1 MSFGSDPG
9 SAVPVRDAVARL
21 KDNLKKLPPIWVEG
35 QLSEVKDRPGSPLI
49 FASFRDLTTDVSVST
64 AATKSILGAESKFLV
79 EGDRV
84 LLQLQPEIW
93 PRRGELQ
100 WRVLAI
106 RPVGLGELLAR
117 LEALKQLLA
126 AEGLFD
132 SSTKKPLPFLP
143 NKVGLIC
150 GRASAAMH
158 DVMVNAKV
166 RWPMVDFV
174 VKEVAVQGDSAV
186 KEVATAL
193 KELDADAE
201 VEVIVIARGG
211 GSLEDLL
218 PFSDEGLIRLVA
230 KINTPVVSAIGHE
243 QDTPLLDFVADYRA
257 STPTD
262 AARKI
267 VPSLSEELEF
277 VSTLSYRLRREV
289 RSLIQ
294 DEQAGLFE
302 LERSLLQLHPKTQL
316 VTAKQLIRNQQYLLR
331 STMTTLVA
339 TQKTEIAADAATI
352 RAMSPQGTLERGYAI
367 VRTSEN
373 KLVTKSPKPGTSLNI
388 RVAAGEFPAV
398 TGERADQT

>member
-1 MSFGSDPG
+1 MSFGSDPS

-64 AATKSILGAESKFLV
+64 AATKSILGADSKFLV

-132 SSTKKPLPFLP
+132 QSTKKPLPFLP

-166 RWPMVDFV
+166 RWPMVNFV

-201 VEVIVIARGG
+201 VDVIVVARGG

-316 VTAKQLIRNQQYLLR
+316 VTAKQWIRNQQYLLR

-339 TQKTEIAADAATI
+339 TQKTEIAAAAATI

-373 KLVTKSPKPGTSLNI
+373 KLVTKSPKPGTALNI

-398 TGERADQT
+398 TGERADQA

>member
-1 MSFGSDPG
+1 MSFGSDPS

-64 AATKSILGAESKFLV
+64 AATKSILGADSKFLV

-132 SSTKKPLPFLP
+132 PSTKKPLPFLP
-143 NKVGLIC
+143 TKVGLIC

-166 RWPMVDFV
+166 RWPTVDFV

-193 KELDADAE
+193 KELDANGE
-201 VEVIVIARGG
+201 VDVIVIARGG

-230 KINTPVVSAIGHE
+230 KMNTPIVSAIGHE

-267 VPSLSEELEF
+267 VPSLSEELEYI
-277 VSTLSYRLRREV
+277 STLRYRLRREV

-302 LERSLLQLHPKTQL
+302 LERSLLQLHPKTRL
-316 VTAKQLIRNQQYLLR
+316 VTARQWIRNQQYLLR

-339 TQKTEIAADAATI
+339 NQKTEIAAAAATI

-373 KLVTKSPKPGTSLNI
+373 KLLTKPPKPGTSLNV
-388 RVAAGEFPAV
+388 RVAGGEFPVV
-398 TGERADQT
+398 TGERADQA

>member
-1 MSFGSDPG
+1 MSFGSDPS

-64 AATKSILGAESKFLV
+64 AATKSILGADSKFLV

-132 SSTKKPLPFLP
+132 PSTKKPLPFLP
-143 NKVGLIC
+143 TKVGLIC

-166 RWPMVDFV
+166 RWPTVDFV

-193 KELDADAE
+193 KELDANGE
-201 VEVIVIARGG
+201 VDVIVIARGG

-230 KINTPVVSAIGHE
+230 KMNTPIVSAIGHE

-267 VPSLSEELEF
+267 VPSLSEELEYI
-277 VSTLSYRLRREV
+277 STLRYRLRREV

-302 LERSLLQLHPKTQL
+302 LERSLLQLHPKTRL
-316 VTAKQLIRNQQYLLR
+316 VTARQWIRNQQYLLR

-339 TQKTEIAADAATI
+339 NQKTEIAAAAATI

-373 KLVTKSPKPGTSLNI
+373 KLLTKPPKPGTSLNV
-388 RVAAGEFPAV
+388 RVAGGEFPAV
-398 TGERADQT
+398 TGERADQA

>member
-1 MSFGSDPG
+1 
-9 SAVPVRDAVARL
+9 
-21 KDNLKKLPPIWVEG
+21 
-35 QLSEVKDRPGSPLI
+35 
-49 FASFRDLTTDVSVST
+49 
-64 AATKSILGAESKFLV
+64 
-79 EGDRV
+79 
-84 LLQLQPEIW
+84 
-93 PRRGELQ
+93 
-100 WRVLAI
+100 
-106 RPVGLGELLAR
+106 LGELLAR

-132 SSTKKPLPFLP
+132 PSTKKPLPFLP
-143 NKVGLIC
+143 TKVGLIC

-166 RWPMVDFV
+166 RWPTVDFV

-193 KELDADAE
+193 KELDANGE
-201 VEVIVIARGG
+201 VDVIVIARGG

-230 KINTPVVSAIGHE
+230 KMNTPIVSAIGHE

-267 VPSLSEELEF
+267 VPSLSEELEYI
-277 VSTLSYRLRREV
+277 STLRYRLRREV

-302 LERSLLQLHPKTQL
+302 LERSLLQLHPKTRL
-316 VTAKQLIRNQQYLLR
+316 VTARQWIRNQQYLLR

-339 TQKTEIAADAATI
+339 NQKTEIAAAAATI

-373 KLVTKSPKPGTSLNI
+373 KLLTKPPKPGTSLNV
-388 RVAAGEFPAV
+388 RVAGGEFPAV
-398 TGERADQT
+398 TGERADQA

>member
-1 MSFGSDPG
+1 MSFGSDPS

-64 AATKSILGAESKFLV
+64 AATKSILGADSKFLV

-132 SSTKKPLPFLP
+132 PSIKKPLPFLP

-186 KEVATAL
+186 KEVATGL

-201 VEVIVIARGG
+201 VDVIVIARGG

-262 AARKI
+262 AARRI

-294 DEQAGLFE
+294 DEQAVLFE

-316 VTAKQLIRNQQYLLR
+316 VTAKQWIRNQQYLLR

-339 TQKTEIAADAATI
+339 TQKTEIAAAAATI

-373 KLVTKSPKPGTSLNI
+373 KLVTKPPKPGTSLNV
-388 RVAAGEFPAV
+388 RVAGGEFPAV
-398 TGERADQT
+398 TGERADQA